1 MFICALIAL
10 IPFFRGKTLLRF
22 CRPRFHLQMFHQ
34 ILSCGSP
41 NFLNNIAGRIT
52 SILMNAILVRLG
64 GTMAV
69 SVYGILMFADGFIQ
83 PLLYGMCDSLQPAV
97 GYNWGARKFS
107 RVRAI
112 ERCCFLASA
121 IISVLSALALFAA
134 PEQITRLFVPSPDPE
149 LLALAVTALQ
159 LFSITYLTRW
169 FSFATQ
175 SYMLA
180 VEKPLPA
187 TVISVSTALIFPV
200 ILIGIFW
207 PLGLTGLWLNMAG
220 TSLLAAL
227 LSAVIL
233 KKLRQEL
240 HQPDTAG
247 QN

>member
-10 IPFFRGKTLLRF
+10 IPFFRGKALLRF

-41 NFLNNIAGRIT
+41 NFLNNNAGRIT

-134 PEQITRLFVPSPDPE
+134 PEQIYPAVCSVTRSGTSGSGCHGTAAVFHNISHPVVFLCHPE
-149 LLALAVTALQ
+149 L
-159 LFSITYLTRW
+159 Y
-169 FSFATQ
+169 
-175 SYMLA
+175 
-180 VEKPLPA
+180 
-187 TVISVSTALIFPV
+187 
-200 ILIGIFW
+200 
-207 PLGLTGLWLNMAG
+207 AG
-220 TSLLAAL
+220 SRKTSPGHAAL
-227 LSAVIL
+227 CIHCTDLSGDSD
-233 KKLRQEL
+233 R
-240 HQPDTAG
+240 
-247 QN
+247 

>member
-10 IPFFRGKTLLRF
+10 IPFFRGKALLRF

-41 NFLNNIAGRIT
+41 NFLNNNAGRIT

-187 TVISVSTALIFPV
+187 TLLSVSTALIFPV
-200 ILIGIFW
+200 ILIGSRPKLKIICCFKDKKREDI
-207 PLGLTGLWLNMAG
+207 
-220 TSLLAAL
+220 S
-227 LSAVIL
+227 VI
-233 KKLRQEL
+233 
-240 HQPDTAG
+240 
-247 QN
+247 